1 MPGYF
6 QLFPIGSTEAATLQS
21 INEAICEHFN
31 APVDPKEFYYHWFY
45 AIGVNL
51 AMGETF
57 DEIIAYYEREDVKCD
72 DIQWCA
78 EMAEIAKFLQSS
90 YSPRSLD
97 ITVAKL
103 ARV

>member
-1 MPGYF
+1 MAACF
-6 QLFPIGSTEAATLQS
+6 QLIPIGSTEEATLGS
-21 INEAICEHFN
+21 IDEAICEHFN
-31 APVDPKEFYYHWFY
+31 VPEDPHMSYNNWFG
-45 AIGVNL
+45 AIGLKL